1 MEGRDGLDPGTVPLS
16 LRFVVSHVIAV
27 TEEVG
32 QVSVIA
38 S

>member
-27 TEEVG
+27 TEAG
-32 QVSVIA
+32 DQASVIA